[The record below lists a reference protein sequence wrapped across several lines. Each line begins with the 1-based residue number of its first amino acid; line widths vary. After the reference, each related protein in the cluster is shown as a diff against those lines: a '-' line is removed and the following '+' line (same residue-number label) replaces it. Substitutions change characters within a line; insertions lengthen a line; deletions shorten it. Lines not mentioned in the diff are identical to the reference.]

1 MSKAKQVQHQLQD
14 LRSEMELLKIMENQC
29 TFDNITAEQIKM
41 GENKY
46 STLKKSGSGSTK
58 ARVAFFE
65 DL

>member
-1 MSKAKQVQHQLQD
+1 
-14 LRSEMELLKIMENQC
+14 MENQC
-29 TFDNITAEQIKM
+29 TFDDITAEQIKL